1 MNRDSTNNGLS
12 SSQRDIPQEHLGAVR
27 DWLMKHR
34 RPDENGA
41 ALPEPAG
48 KTDRENF

>member
-12 SSQRDIPQEHLGAVR
+12 SSQREIPQKHLSAVR
-27 DWLMKHR
+27 DWLMKHW

-48 KTDRENF
+48 KTHGENF